1 MNQLAILE
9 DKDITGE
16 SAAMPDSPLIR
27 RAVRAILFDQDGK
40 IALLH
45 IAGSGFYSLP
55 GGGVD
60 EGESLETALERELL
74 EETGCRFTLT
84 GEVGWIEEQRALF
97 ALIQQNY
104 CWLAKVVGEKGTP
117 CLTESEA
124 AEDTRLEW
132 HPIGE
137 ALKLVEASQTDG
149 YRIDYIT
156 KRDIFFIKRGLEI
169 IYG

>member
-1 MNQLAILE
+1 MNQLAILK

-16 SAAMPDSPLIR
+16 TAAMPGSPLIR
-27 RAVRAILFDQDGK
+27 RAVRAILFDSEEK
-40 IALLH
+40 IALLN

-60 EGESLETALERELL
+60 EGESLETALVREIQ

-84 GEVGWIEEQRALF
+84 GEVGWIEEQRARF
-97 ALIQQNY
+97 SLIQQNY
-104 CWLAKVVGEKGTP
+104 CWQAKVAGEKGTP
-117 CLTESEA
+117 CLTEEEA

-132 HPIGE
+132 HPIHT
-137 ALKLVEASQTDG
+137 ALELVEGSYTDG
-149 YRIDYIT
+149 YRIDYII
-156 KRDIFFIKRGLEI
+156 KRDIIFIKRGIEI